1 LDNLAVTPLS
11 LAANLATFSALKA
24 IFKDLAMIGCMP
36 PLILLILGAG
46 IGALI
51 GGSTDAVYGGLVGLA
66 IGLVVMVILIWI
78 LMKARNR

>member
-1 LDNLAVTPLS
+1 MKPLS
-11 LAANLATFSALKA
+11 LAANLARYAALKVVC
-24 IFKDLAMIGCMP
+24 KDVAMIGCLP

-51 GGSTDAVYGGLVGLA
+51 GGSTDAVYGGLVGLV
-66 IGLVVMVILIWI
+66 IGLVGMVVLVWI

>member
-1 LDNLAVTPLS
+1 
-11 LAANLATFSALKA
+11 
-24 IFKDLAMIGCMP
+24 MIGCLP

-51 GGSTDAVYGGLVGLA
+51 GGSTDAVYGGLVGLV
-66 IGLVVMVILIWI
+66 IGLVGMVVLVWI